1 VTSKTPSD
9 QGRADAET
17 AYNHL
22 KRTLAQCREQLDRI
36 EEMLTQ
42 SKQDNDPRK

>member
-1 VTSKTPSD
+1 MTSKDSD
-9 QGRADAET
+9 DREKAEA

-22 KRTLAQCREQLDRI
+22 KRTLAQCREQLDRV
-36 EEMLTQ
+36 EEMLVK